1 MDTKL
6 VSAKLSKADR
16 RKAIVETA
24 AQLFAEVGFRGGTT
38 RELAKRC
45 GVSEPVLYEHFQ
57 TKSELY
63 AAIIDASSQHGFEEG
78 RDDLERLAS
87 GHDAH
92 AFFTRLANLIVDF
105 QAKHPNYL
113 RLILFSALEKHELSE
128 HFFECHGQVIH
139 RIVTGFIKQQTTL
152 GAFRPV
158 DAALVARG
166 FMGMVLHYSLFDQHF
181 GFKLVRASRKRAVDS
196 MVDIFLHGLKTQ

>member
-1 MDTKL
+1 M
-6 VSAKLSKADR
+6 SARLSKADR
-16 RKAIVETA
+16 RQAIVDTA

-57 TKSELY
+57 TKSDLY
-63 AAIIDASSQHGFEEG
+63 AAIIDASSRHGFEEG
-78 RDDLERLAS
+78 REALDRLAT
-87 GHDAH
+87 GNDAH
-92 AFFTRLANLIVDF
+92 AFFSRLANLIVEF

-128 HFFECHGQVIH
+128 NFFECQGRVIH
-139 RIVTGFIKQQTTL
+139 RIVTDFIKRQTAE

-158 DAALVARG
+158 DAALAARS

-181 GFKLVRASRKRAVDS
+181 GFKLVRASRKRAIDS
-196 MVDIFLHGLKTQ
+196 MVDIFLHGLKAQ